1 MRLAGLAL
9 PQRVSLP
16 FRLQSAVAVELQRL
30 ISQPYLVEV
39 S

>member
-9 PQRVSLP
+9 PQRVSSGFLIAGV
-16 FRLQSAVAVELQRL
+16 LMALSGSM